1 MKHYTPP
8 IYMHTTGLAA
18 PAATAIER
26 SAAAGGH
33 EVRAHVQSSEA
44 AALADALAAAAEHT
58 DDFRRTFRGAD
69 EAGRP
74 WHVCIEVWP

>member
-1 MKHYTPP
+1 MTPP

-18 PAATAIER
+18 PAPSVIER

-33 EVRAHVQSSEA
+33 EVRAHVQSGDA
-44 AALADALAAAAEHT
+44 AELAEALAAVAERA
-58 DDFRRTFRGAD
+58 DDFRREFRGVA
-69 EAGRP
+69 EGGRP